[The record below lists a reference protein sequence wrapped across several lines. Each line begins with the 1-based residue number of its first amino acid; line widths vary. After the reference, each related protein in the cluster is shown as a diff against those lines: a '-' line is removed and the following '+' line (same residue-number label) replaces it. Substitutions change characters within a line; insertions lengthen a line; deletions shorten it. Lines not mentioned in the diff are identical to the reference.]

1 MIVEAALSTT
11 YSEISESAGKRRKRY
26 VDNPKDR
33 LKLTCLIHV
42 PGNSSDEYKILGD
55 FGNKYDKVG
64 PTKDHGH
71 EPEIKKKFGI

>member
-1 MIVEAALSTT
+1 M
-11 YSEISESAGKRRKRY
+11 
-26 VDNPKDR
+26 
-33 LKLTCLIHV
+33 KLTCLIHV